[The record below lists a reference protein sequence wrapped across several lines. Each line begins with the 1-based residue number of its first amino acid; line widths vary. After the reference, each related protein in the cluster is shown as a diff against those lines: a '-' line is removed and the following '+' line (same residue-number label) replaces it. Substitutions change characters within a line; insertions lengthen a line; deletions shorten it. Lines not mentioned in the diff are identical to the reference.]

1 MSKPCRGGISVNK
14 EIILLPPMP
23 AADLRSAAG
32 DERKGKFV
40 GYRDAAPTGLILKKY
55 PSPV

>member
-1 MSKPCRGGISVNK
+1 MSPVGRHPVNK
-14 EIILLPPMP
+14 EIILSS
-23 AADLRSAAG
+23 AAAQGRAG

-55 PSPV
+55 PSPF